1 MGSVLKALFSVTLT
15 DFSFARIRSDCH
27 LLVFHKKRINMSLD
41 ADVQAVAD
49 NGATFQNKLADTLRG
64 LISQNNDRKSE
75 IAALRGDHEELKKNH
90 EAFVTSAEREND
102 LRRNEIKSLE
112 EKMLK
117 ENQARITDIAKLEGK
132 LDTENSARK
141 SEIAALDERTKSDNE
156 ARKTEIA
163 NLDNFAKSEN
173 SARKDEIANLNNF
186 AKSENDGRKQDI
198 ADLNA
203 RVDKEISD
211 RNSAESALN
220 SRVDKEIIDREDAIT
235 EIKNRMDTE
244 AADRGCEMDDLKRML
259 MRENLYLKSLA
270 GKPLSVYFDAYRTK
284 AYDGGGEENLT
295 FNGTS
300 VNVGG
305 GMDPDTGIFNAPV
318 GGNYLFVFH
327 IATHDNK
334 KALLSIRLNGEE
346 VASVFDQNHKDN
358 HKNSMAG
365 TTIMLNLKK
374 GDEVCVYAYTGTWLA
389 DFPMNHYTHW
399 VGLLLKPR
407 LEEEES
413 CMKQAEEKVESGE
426 MIL

>member
-1 MGSVLKALFSVTLT
+1 MG
-15 DFSFARIRSDCH
+15 
-27 LLVFHKKRINMSLD
+27 LD
-41 ADVQAVAD
+41 DDVQAVAD
-49 NGATFQNKLADTLRG
+49 NGGTFQNKLADSLKG
-64 LISQNNDRKSE
+64 LISANNERKSE
-75 IAALRGDHEELKKNH
+75 IDSLKGDHEQLRKDH
-90 EAFVTSAEREND
+90 DQFVTSAEREND
-102 LRRNEIKSLE
+102 LRKNEIKSLE

-132 LDTENSARK
+132 LDTENASRK
-141 SEIAALDERTKSDNE
+141 SEIAALDERTKSDNDS
-156 ARKTEIA
+156 RKTEIA

-173 SARKDEIANLNNF
+173 TARKDEIANLNNF

-198 ADLNA
+198 SDLNA
-203 RVDKEISD
+203 RCDKETAD
-211 RNSAESALN
+211 RLAAEGGLT
-220 SRVDKEIIDREDAIT
+220 SRIDKEIIDREDAIT

-244 AADRGCEMDDLKRML
+244 AADRSGEMDDLKKKL
-259 MRENLYLKSLA
+259 MRENLYLKSVA
-270 GKPLSVYFDAYRTK
+270 GKPLSVYFDAFRTK

-300 VNVGG
+300 ANVGG
-305 GMDPDTGIFNAPV
+305 GMDPDTGVFNAPV
-318 GGNYLFVFH
+318 GGSYMFVFH

-365 TTIMLNLKK
+365 TTILLQLKK

-399 VGLLLKPR
+399 VGLLLKPSA
-407 LEEEES
+407 EEEDLM
-413 CMKQAEEKVESGE
+413 MKEAEAAVDSGE

>member
-1 MGSVLKALFSVTLT
+1 MG
-15 DFSFARIRSDCH
+15 
-27 LLVFHKKRINMSLD
+27 LD
-41 ADVQAVAD
+41 DDVQAVAD
-49 NGATFQNKLADTLRG
+49 NGGTFQNKLADSLKG
-64 LISQNNDRKSE
+64 LISANNERKSE
-75 IAALRGDHEELKKNH
+75 IDSLKGDHEQLRKDH
-90 EAFVTSAEREND
+90 DQFVTSAEREND
-102 LRRNEIKSLE
+102 LRKNEIKSLE

-132 LDTENSARK
+132 LDTENASRK
-141 SEIAALDERTKSDNE
+141 SEIAALDERTKSDNDS
-156 ARKTEIA
+156 RKTEIA

-173 SARKDEIANLNNF
+173 TARKDEIANLNNF

-198 ADLNA
+198 SDLNA
-203 RVDKEISD
+203 RCDKETAD
-211 RNSAESALN
+211 RLAAEGGLT
-220 SRVDKEIIDREDAIT
+220 SRIDKEIIDREDAIT

-244 AADRGCEMDDLKRML
+244 AADRSGEMDDLKKKL
-259 MRENLYLKSLA
+259 MRENLYLKSVA
-270 GKPLSVYFDAYRTK
+270 GKPLSVYFDAFRTK

-300 VNVGG
+300 ANVGG
-305 GMDPDTGIFNAPV
+305 GMDPDTGVFNAPV
-318 GGNYLFVFH
+318 GGSYMFVFH

-365 TTIMLNLKK
+365 TTILLGLKK

-399 VGLLLKPR
+399 VGLLLKPST
-407 LEEEES
+407 EEEDNM
-413 CMKQAEEKVESGE
+413 MKEAEEKVNAGE

>member
-1 MGSVLKALFSVTLT
+1 MG
-15 DFSFARIRSDCH
+15 
-27 LLVFHKKRINMSLD
+27 LD
-41 ADVQAVAD
+41 DDVKAVAD
-49 NGATFQNKLADTLRG
+49 NGGTFQSKLADSLRG
-64 LISQNNDRKSE
+64 LIGANNERKSE
-75 IAALRGDHEELKKNH
+75 IESLRGDHETLRKDH
-90 EAFVTSAEREND
+90 DAFQSSAEREND

-117 ENQARITDIAKLEGK
+117 ENQARITDIAKLDGK
-132 LDTENSARK
+132 LDTENKARK
-141 SEIAALDERTKSDNE
+141 DEIAALTERTKTDNE

-173 SARKDEIANLNNF
+173 SARKD
-186 AKSENDGRKQDI
+186 DI
-198 ADLNA
+198 AKIDNFSKTENTA
-203 RVDKEISD
+203 RIADIDAVNKRVDQEISD
-211 RNSAESALN
+211 RNSAESGLTT
-220 SRVDKEIIDREDAIT
+220 RIDKEIVDREDAIS
-235 EIKNRMDTE
+235 EIKSRMDQE
-244 AADRGCEMDDLKRML
+244 ASDRGSEMDDLKMKL

-305 GMDPDTGIFNAPV
+305 GMDPDTGIFNAPI
-318 GGNYLFVFH
+318 GGSYLFVFH

-365 TTIMLNLKK
+365 TTILLGLKK

-399 VGLLLKPR
+399 VGLLLKPST
-407 LEEEES
+407 EEEDNM
-413 CMKQAEEKVESGE
+413 MKEAEEKVNAGE